1 MRAYLGTLCMQD
13 CCNTHTMPLPS
24 PLQVLPVRSTKP
36 LTMPEDMEL
45 HTAKRKCREAEEL
58 EKVGAAWNTAG
69 GR

>member
-1 MRAYLGTLCMQD
+1 
-13 CCNTHTMPLPS
+13 
-24 PLQVLPVRSTKP
+24 
-36 LTMPEDMEL
+36 MPEDMEL